1 MEENGTIFLQN
12 NKKNDQEQM
21 PKEDRRII
29 FEFDEA
35 YKAIYAMSVQREIKK
50 PPAGMITSIKAHLGD
65 DNKVMVHLENPMDNS
80 EASVEYSRDFL
91 AAALMLYCRG
101 LGIPLPKNAS
111 KSVMLNDER
120 IALRVQI

>member
-1 MEENGTIFLQN
+1 
-12 NKKNDQEQM
+12 M

-35 YKAIYAMSVQREIKK
+35 YKAIYAMCVQREIKK
-50 PPAGMITSIKAHLGD
+50 PPAGQIKSIRKNLGD
-65 DNKVMVHLENPMDNS
+65 ESKITIELANDMDNS

-111 KSVMLNDER
+111 KSVMLSEER
-120 IALRVQI
+120 VALRVQI

>member
-1 MEENGTIFLQN
+1 
-12 NKKNDQEQM
+12 M

-35 YKAIYAMSVQREIKK
+35 YKAIYAMCVQREMKK
-50 PPAGMITSIKAHLGD
+50 PPAGMITAIRANMAD
-65 DNKVMVHLENPMDNS
+65 DSKVTVCLENPMEKS
-80 EASVEYSRDFL
+80 EATVEYSRDFL

-111 KSVMLNDER
+111 KSVMLSDER
-120 IALRVQI
+120 VALRVQI

>member
-1 MEENGTIFLQN
+1 
-12 NKKNDQEQM
+12 M

-35 YKAIYAMSVQREIKK
+35 YKAIYAMCVQREIKK
-50 PPAGMITSIKAHLGD
+50 PPAGEIRSIKKHLGD
-65 DNKVMVHLENPMDNS
+65 ETKVMVHLENTMENS
-80 EASVEYSRDFL
+80 EASVEYTRDFL

-111 KSVMLNDER
+111 KSVMLSDER
-120 IALRVQI
+120 VALRVQI

>member
-1 MEENGTIFLQN
+1 
-12 NKKNDQEQM
+12 M

-35 YKAIYAMSVQREIKK
+35 YKAIYAMCVQREIKK
-50 PPAGMITSIKAHLGD
+50 PPAGEIKSIRKNLGD
-65 DNKVMVHLENPMDNS
+65 ESKITIELANNMDNS

-111 KSVMLNDER
+111 KSVMLSDER
-120 IALRVQI
+120 VALRVQI